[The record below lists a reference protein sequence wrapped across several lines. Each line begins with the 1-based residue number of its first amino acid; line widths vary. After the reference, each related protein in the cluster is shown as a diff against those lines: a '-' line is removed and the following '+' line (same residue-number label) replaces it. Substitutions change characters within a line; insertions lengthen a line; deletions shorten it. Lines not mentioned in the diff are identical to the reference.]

1 VSVSAPLRLVVID
14 NYDSFTYNLVQYFE
28 ELGAVCD
35 VHLNDRTTAAQVEAA
50 MPHGVVLSPGPGGPD
65 DAGVT
70 LSIVARLA
78 GLVPLL
84 GVCLGHQ
91 ALGQH
96 FGATV
101 RRAKYPVH
109 GRSSPILHDGTG
121 LFQGLPSPFLGAR
134 YHSLA
139 LDEATLPG
147 HLMPTA
153 RTADGEL
160 MGIRHSGLSVEGIQF
175 HPESI
180 LSDHGKALLDNWLH
194 GLIPNRVN
202 ETL

>member
-1 VSVSAPLRLVVID
+1 VSPVRLVVID

-28 ELGAVCD
+28 ELGALCD
-35 VHLNDRTTAAQVEAA
+35 VRLNDQTTAAEVEAT

-70 LSIVARLA
+70 LSVVARLA
-78 GLVPLL
+78 GLVPML

-96 FGATV
+96 FGARV
-101 RRAKYPVH
+101 RQTARPVH
-109 GRSSPILHDGTG
+109 GRSSPIVHDGRGMFT
-121 LFQGLPSPFLGAR
+121 GLPSPFSGAR
-134 YHSLA
+134 YHSLT
-139 LDEATLPG
+139 LDEATLPE

-153 RTADGEL
+153 RTVDGEL
-160 MGIRHSGLSVEGIQF
+160 MGIRHSYLPIEGIQF

-180 LSDHGKALLDNWLH
+180 LSEHGKALLDNWLH
-194 GLIPNRVN
+194 SLP
-202 ETL
+202 LADSAA